1 MGKRAHS
8 RGVSLGDIP
17 LLWGSEVTGEGRL
30 DLFCSWPKCPALK
43 NSDMW
48 QTAQLIIYFLLPG

>member
-48 QTAQLIIYFLLPG
+48 QAAQLII